1 VFVVPWVGPSNRD
14 ARRGGARDR
23 GCAIPWRRRGARVTV
38 AVHRGEVKLEGS
50 VPERSMRY
58 PIEDLAA
65 GRPAV
70 KEVDKTGS
78 GLAGARCAAAS
89 VPHGACYHRRMSP
102 LVTDLHYL
110 LPWQF
115 YPSVFLAC
123 AIVVWLYA
131 RGLFVLR
138 RRGTRVG
145 FGRAFTFYAGVALS
159 YAVLQTYVDFLAQHM
174 FWIHRLQH
182 LILHH
187 IGPVLM
193 VLAAPEP
200 VLRAGTP
207 AMIARWLSRVPQW
220 IRRPVRALFRILQN
234 PVVAPT
240 LFVGLIFFWLTPSIH
255 FTAMLDA
262 RRYLLMNWSMLID
275 GILFWWLM
283 LAPRQAQG
291 SAAIGYGTRIVILV
305 IIAVPQMLLGAFIAL
320 HSTPLYSI
328 YAVCGRAWDLSPLTD
343 QQYGGLLT
351 WIPAAMMSVVG
362 VLAVLH
368 HILNDPE
375 AKALRPPQPLAPPA
389 QPASGA

>member
-1 VFVVPWVGPSNRD
+1 
-14 ARRGGARDR
+14 
-23 GCAIPWRRRGARVTV
+23 
-38 AVHRGEVKLEGS
+38 
-50 VPERSMRY
+50 
-58 PIEDLAA
+58 
-65 GRPAV
+65 
-70 KEVDKTGS
+70 
-78 GLAGARCAAAS
+78 
-89 VPHGACYHRRMSP
+89 MSP

-123 AIVVWLYA
+123 AVVVWLYA
-131 RGLFVLR
+131 RGLVVLR

-145 FGRAFTFYAGVALS
+145 FGRAFTFYFGVALS

-187 IGPVLM
+187 IGPVLI

-207 AMIARWLSRVPQW
+207 ATVARWLSRVPQW
-220 IRRPVRALFRILQN
+220 IRRPVRALLRILQN

-240 LFVGLIFFWLTPSIH
+240 LFVGLIFFWLTPRIH

-291 SAAIGYGTRIVILV
+291 STAIGYGTRIVILV
-305 IIAVPQMLLGAFIAL
+305 IVAVPQMLLGAFIAL

-328 YAVCGRAWDLSPLTD
+328 YAVCGRAWDVSPLTD

-375 AKALRPPQPLAPPA
+375 AKALRPPQPLAPSAHPA
-389 QPASGA
+389 RGA

>member
-1 VFVVPWVGPSNRD
+1 
-14 ARRGGARDR
+14 
-23 GCAIPWRRRGARVTV
+23 
-38 AVHRGEVKLEGS
+38 
-50 VPERSMRY
+50 
-58 PIEDLAA
+58 
-65 GRPAV
+65 
-70 KEVDKTGS
+70 
-78 GLAGARCAAAS
+78 
-89 VPHGACYHRRMSP
+89 MSP

-123 AIVVWLYA
+123 IIVVWLYA
-131 RGLFVLR
+131 RGLAALR
-138 RRGTRVG
+138 RNGTRVG
-145 FGRAFTFYAGVALS
+145 LGRAFTFFLGVALN

-207 AMIARWLSRVPQW
+207 ARVAQWLGSVPQW
-220 IRRPVRALFRILQN
+220 IRRPVRALFRFLQN
-234 PVVAPT
+234 PIVAPT
-240 LFVGLIFFWLTPSIH
+240 LFVGLIFFWLTPAIH

-291 SAAIGYGTRIVILV
+291 SAAIGYGTRIVILF

-328 YAVCGRAWDLSPLTD
+328 YAVCGRAWDISPITD

-362 VLAVLH
+362 VLVVLH
-368 HILNDPE
+368 HILHDPD
-375 AKALRPPQPLAPPA
+375 ATAAAARRSLAPPA
-389 QPASGA
+389 QPAHGA